1 MDFSQAKFVD
11 VDGIGTRYFDKGSGE
26 TIVLFHGG
34 NFGSHHGADC
44 AADWNLNF
52 DGLAGE
58 CRVIAVDKIGQ
69 GYTDNPETDDDYT
82 MARVVSHALGFLD
95 ALDLHDCH
103 IVGHSRGAYLT
114 CRMTLENPA
123 RIKSN
128 IMVDTNT
135 LGPGQGRNHIVFT
148 DTPKPYLSRES
159 QRWVL
164 ENYSWN
170 PKIVT
175 EDWLDELMRVA
186 ALPKYLESVRKMLDE
201 GVGDRVF
208 VPTLAR
214 QKSDTFDRLMSAG
227 TERPNLIVWGLNDP
241 TATIDQGF
249 GLYEIMVH
257 REKRTEMHV
266 FNHSGHFSYR
276 EHPEAFNR
284 LILDYAHSL

>member
-148 DTPKPYLSRES
+148 DTPKPYLSRGS

>member
-11 VDGIGTRYFDKGSGE
+11 VDGINTRYFEQGSGE
-26 TIVLFHGG
+26 TVVLFHGG

-52 DGLAGE
+52 DGLARE
-58 CRVIAVDKIGQ
+58 CRVVAVDKIGQ

-135 LGPGQGRNHIVFT
+135 LGPGQGRNHIAFA

-159 QRWVL
+159 QRWVM

-201 GVGDRVF
+201 GLLDRVF
-208 VPTLAR
+208 VPRLGR
-214 QKSDTFDRLMSAG
+214 EKRDTFDRLMG
-227 TERPNLIVWGLNDP
+227 TGTQRPNLIVWGLNDP

-257 REKRTEMHV
+257 KEPRTEMHV
-266 FNHSGHFSYR
+266 FNHAGHFSYR